1 MPDGELEQVAHKVCT
16 KRGLQF
22 VQRVGEGAFKQTFHV
37 VDRKDTPFALKVF
50 KAASSNKRDQREI
63 QAMLR
68 CEHTNIARLLSVENC
83 VHLGQQFV
91 TITEEFLPGGTLTA
105 KGRLG
110 VPECIAIGKQLVE
123 AIAHI
128 AALHLV
134 HRDIK
139 PDNILFRADHST
151 PVITDFG
158 VVRDLT
164 DSSITPTWAARGPGT
179 PFFAAPEQL
188 NNEKGLTDWRTD
200 QFALGVVL
208 SYCVLGAHPYWESGI
223 SDRDV
228 VDRVSAR
235 RGPGDWFPGKA
246 AEIGLSLMLKMVA
259 PWPVDRFRRPEMLS
273 RAWGEAKG

>member
-1 MPDGELEQVAHKVCT
+1 MQSDELEQVAKKICA

-22 VQRVGEGAFKQTFHV
+22 VRRVGEGAFKQTFHV
-37 VDRKDTPFALKVF
+37 VDGRSTPLALKVF

-63 QAMLR
+63 DAMLR
-68 CEHTNIARLLSVENC
+68 CKHNNIARLISVENC
-83 VHLGQQFV
+83 SHKGQEFV
-91 TITEEFLPGGTLTA
+91 AITEEFLPGGTLTA
-105 KGRLG
+105 KGRLS
-110 VPECIAIGKQLVE
+110 VPQAIVMARQLVE

-128 AALHLV
+128 ASLHLV

-139 PDNILFRADHST
+139 PDNILFRGDGSA

-179 PFFAAPEQL
+179 PLFAAPEQL
-188 NNEKGLTDWRTD
+188 NNEKHLTDWRTD

-208 SYCVLGAHPYWESGI
+208 AYSVFGGHPYSEQGI
-223 SDRDV
+223 SDRDI

-235 RGPGDWFPGKA
+235 HGPSDWFRDKA
-246 AEIGLSLMLKMVA
+246 AETGLPQLVKMVV
-259 PWPVDRFRRPEMLS
+259 PWPVDRFRRPQML
-273 RAWGEAKG
+273 RKAWSEQKE

>member
-1 MPDGELEQVAHKVCT
+1 MQNGELEQVARKICA

-37 VDRKDTPFALKVF
+37 VDGKHTPLALKVF
-50 KAASSNKRDQREI
+50 KATSSNKRDQREI
-63 QAMLR
+63 DAMLR
-68 CEHTNIARLLSVENC
+68 CKHSNIARLVCVENC
-83 VHLGQQFV
+83 SHVGQQFV
-91 TITEEFLPGGTLTA
+91 AITEEFLPGGTLTA
-105 KGRLG
+105 KGQLSIAQG
-110 VPECIAIGKQLVE
+110 VAVGKQLVE

-139 PDNILFRADHST
+139 PDNILFRADDST

-188 NNEKGLTDWRTD
+188 NNEKSLTDWRTD

-208 SYCVLGAHPYWESGI
+208 AYSVLGTHPYSESGI
-223 SDRDV
+223 SDREI
-228 VDRVSAR
+228 VDRVAAR
-235 RGPGDWFPGKA
+235 RAPGDWFQGRA
-246 AEIGLSLMLKMVA
+246 AEAGLPALLKMVA
-259 PWPVDRFRRPEMLS
+259 PWPVDRFRRPEMLT
-273 RAWGEAKG
+273 RAWSEQKG